1 MSDIPKAD
9 QYDTSAIDTHIKE
22 IAKRE
27 RSITTGLRLKNL
39 SQIVL
44 WTSLAGFAFALIFIL
59 ISYGIRLMIYPPPEK
74 EFIERPI
81 PSEITLKLDEPLLV
95 ELNNETEDQRS
106 MRNIEKNIKTTQQN
120 NIVKTFVKFSSNSVD
135 QYTVETG
142 WQYSN
147 SNAREPEKEWCYT
160 QYLIDDAN
168 ISSIKHDIAE
178 KQNDSFT
185 QEPNANLLSQEM
197 NIDLNLAMKIINACN
212 WFN

>member
-1 MSDIPKAD
+1 MSEIPKGD

-27 RSITTGLRLKNL
+27 RSITTGFRLKNF

-106 MRNIEKNIKTTQQN
+106 MRNIEKNMNATQQN
-120 NIVKTFVKFSSNSVD
+120 NIVKNFVAFTE
-135 QYTVETG
+135 QTVGGYIVTTG
-142 WQYSN
+142 WQYSD
-147 SNAREPEKEWCYT
+147 SNAREPEIEWCYT
-160 QYLIDDAN
+160 NSPIDTAN
-168 ISSIKHDIAE
+168 RSMMRHDIAE
-178 KQNDSFT
+178 KENKSFT
-185 QEPNANLLSQEM
+185 KEPNANLLAQDMGLDISS
-197 NIDLNLAMKIINACN
+197 AMQIINACN
-212 WFN
+212 WSN